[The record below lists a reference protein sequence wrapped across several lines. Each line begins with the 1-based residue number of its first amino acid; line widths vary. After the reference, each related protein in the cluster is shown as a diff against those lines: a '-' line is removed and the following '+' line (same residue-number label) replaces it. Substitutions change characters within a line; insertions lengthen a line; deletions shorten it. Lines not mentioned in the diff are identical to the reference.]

1 MIVKIL
7 ITTDWYEPV
16 VNGVV
21 TSVLNLV
28 RELRKKGHQVR
39 ILTLSDDTHSKYH
52 DQVYYIGSINAG
64 TIYPDARATMYVGRD
79 YINDIVR
86 WHPDIIHSQCEFSS
100 FQYAKRISRRLNIPI
115 IHTYHTLYES
125 YTHYFFPNK
134 KMGKHIVSK
143 LSHHFLSQ
151 VQCVIAPSEK
161 IRRVLDNYR
170 ILKRICVVPTGIEL
184 DKFDTTL
191 SKAERAVLKSDLG
204 IPPENKILLTL
215 GRLAKEK
222 NVEQLIDYVKL
233 MDRADISFVVVGGGP
248 YKKVLTDYAEKCGL
262 RDKIF
267 FTGMIVPQLVPK
279 YYLLADVFLC
289 ASTSEAQGLTYM
301 EALASGLPSVCHKD
315 LCIKNIIIDGYN
327 GYQYTDFISFESA
340 VNKILDDPSLR
351 TQMAHNAREI
361 VEREFSIQAFADKME
376 AIYMSEIERYR

>member
-1 MIVKIL
+1 MKIL

-28 RELRKKGHQVR
+28 RELRNKGHQVR
-39 ILTLSDDTHSKYH
+39 VLTLSDDTHSRYH
-52 DQVYYIGSINAG
+52 DQVYYLGSINAG
-64 TIYPDARATMYVGRD
+64 TIYPNARATMYIGRD

-86 WHPDIIHSQCEFSS
+86 WHPDVIHSQCEFSS

-125 YTHYFFPNK
+125 YTHYFCPNK

-170 ILKRICVVPTGIEL
+170 ILRRICVVPTGIDL
-184 DKFDTTL
+184 NKFDITL
-191 SKAERAVLKSDLG
+191 SEAERAALKADIG
-204 IPPENKILLTL
+204 IPPQNKVLLTL

-233 MDRADISFVVVGGGP
+233 MERKDISFVIVGGGP
-248 YKKVLTDYAEKCGL
+248 YKKELTEYVEKSGL
-262 RDKIF
+262 KDKVF

-279 YYLLADVFLC
+279 YYLLADIFLC

-301 EALASGLPSVCHKD
+301 EAMASGLPSVCRKD

-327 GYQYTDFISFESA
+327 GYQYTDFLSFETA
-340 VNKILDDPSLR
+340 VNRILDDPDLHAEMSR
-351 TQMAHNAREI
+351 NARELM
-361 VEREFSIQAFADKME
+361 EREFSTQAFADKIE
-376 AIYMSEIERYR
+376 AIYLSEIERYS

>member
-1 MIVKIL
+1 MKIL

-28 RELRKKGHQVR
+28 RELRNKGHQVR
-39 ILTLSDDTHSKYH
+39 ILTLSDDTHSRYH
-52 DQVYYIGSINAG
+52 DQVYYLGSINAG
-64 TIYPDARATMYVGRD
+64 TIYPNARATMYVGRD
-79 YINDIVR
+79 YINDIIR
-86 WHPDIIHSQCEFSS
+86 WHPDVIHSQCEFSS

-125 YTHYFFPNK
+125 YTHYFCPNK

-170 ILKRICVVPTGIEL
+170 ILRRICVVPSGIEL
-184 DKFDTTL
+184 DKFDIML
-191 SKAERAVLKSDLG
+191 SEAERAALKADIG
-204 IPPENKILLTL
+204 IPPQNKVLLTL

-222 NVEQLIDYVKL
+222 NVEQLIDYVRL
-233 MDRADISFVVVGGGP
+233 MKRDDISFVIVGGGP
-248 YKKVLTDYAEKCGL
+248 YKKVLTDYVEKYNL
-262 RDKIF
+262 TDKIF

-301 EALASGLPSVCHKD
+301 EAMASGIPSVCRKD

-327 GYQYTDFISFESA
+327 GYQYTDFLSFESA
-340 VNKILDDPSLR
+340 VNKILDDPELCLKMSR
-351 TQMAHNAREI
+351 NAKEI
-361 VEREFSIQAFADKME
+361 TEREFSTQAFADKIE
-376 AIYMSEIERYR
+376 AIYLSEIERYR